1 MVRKKMQK
9 YTVFGTKNDR
19 QNVPTNTAPH
29 IICLQ
34 SDCGWM
40 VEWLAILRPF

>member
-9 YTVFGTKNDR
+9 YTV
-19 QNVPTNTAPH
+19 VPTNTAPH
-29 IICLQ
+29 IIFLQ